1 MISIKK
7 IKKKINE
14 LRIAILENCYLYK
27 NGHLSSCLSAV
38 DTIGTLYFGGFIKEG
53 IGKFILS
60 KGHANETLSTV
71 LEMMGIQ
78 GVRHTDHPEFGN
90 PGIET
95 TTGSLGQGLG
105 ISVGMALA
113 NKINNSNEIIYCL
126 VGDGEMM
133 EGLSQEAVHS
143 IYDLDL
149 PIKVLI
155 DKNWYASERQPSS
168 LLFGTVFKTLING
181 HDVEEIY
188 DALQTNEKVIVCETT
203 KCFGLHRIHDINL
216 INWNMI
222 HYLCAN
228 DDNIEEF
235 RKEIDD
241 YPKR

>member
-1 MISIKK
+1 MMSIKK

-14 LRIAILENCYLYK
+14 LRIAILENCYK
-27 NGHLSSCLSAV
+27 FSNNHLSSCLSVV
-38 DTIGTLYFGGFIKEG
+38 DIMGVLYFGGFIKEG
-53 IGKFILS
+53 KSKFILS
-60 KGHANETLSTV
+60 KGHANETLSTI

-105 ISVGMALA
+105 IAVGMALA

-168 LLFGTVFKTLING
+168 LLFGTVFETLVMNG

-188 DALQTNEKVIVCETT
+188 DALQTDEKVLICDTT
-203 KCFGLHRIHDINL
+203 KAYGLHDSKL

-222 HYLCAN
+222 HYLTPN
-228 DDNIEEF
+228 DNNIEEF
-235 RKEIDD
+235 RKQLNDHS
-241 YPKR
+241 KG

>member
-1 MISIKK
+1 MIRKLK
-7 IKKKINE
+7 TKANE
-14 LRIAILENCYLYK
+14 VRKNLLENCYLYK

-38 DTIGTLYFGGFIKEG
+38 DIIVTLYFGGFIGEG
-53 IGKFILS
+53 IGKFVLS
-60 KGHANETLSTV
+60 KGHGNETLSTI

-78 GVRHTDHPEFGN
+78 GVIHTDHPEFGN

-105 ISVGMALA
+105 IACGMALA

-126 VGDGEMM
+126 IGDGELM
-133 EGLSQEAVHS
+133 EGLTQESIHS

-168 LLFGTVFKTLING
+168 LLFGTVFETLVMNG

-188 DALQTNEKVIVCETT
+188 DALQSDEKVIICDTT
-203 KCFGLHRIHDINL
+203 KGYGLHNSKL
-216 INWNMI
+216 INWDMI

-228 DDNIEEF
+228 DGNVEEF
-235 RKEIDD
+235 RKELNDHS
-241 YPKR
+241 KG